1 MKRLIIALAIMTAWA
16 PFTKAQEVR
25 NLEITRQGKWLS
37 VKMDIEMKGIF
48 PGSNEAVIIAPEIK
62 KGQDSTQ
69 LKPVSLYSRNQ
80 WYYYKRSGRTASG
93 KEEISIRR
101 ADIPATLNYEAVTP
115 YCSWMDGAD
124 LYLGKTIRGCVG
136 CEKQKK
142 ASSYLALFRDNSP
155 RDTVM
160 IDNIVYLRDTVIIE
174 NTVVVR
180 EPAGVRSLAGHAF
193 ISFPVNETTIDPSF
207 NVNATELGKLRAS
220 IDSVKNCAGAVIRK
234 IWIKGYAS
242 PDGKFDN
249 NAFLARERT
258 KAVKDY
264 VASLYNIPEDIFEI
278 KWTAE
283 NWDGLRTFVEA
294 SSLPHRNE
302 ILDIINGNRLADD
315 KEWMIKSRYPE
326 DWKTIQEQ
334 CLPLLRR
341 TDYRID
347 YDIDESKIN
356 Q

>member
-1 MKRLIIALAIMTAWA
+1 MKKLILTLAVLTAWA
-16 PFTKAQEVR
+16 PFAKAQEVK
-25 NLEITRQGKWLS
+25 NLEVVRQGKWLS
-37 VKMDIEMKGIF
+37 VKMDIEMKGLF

-136 CEKQKK
+136 CEKQERQ
-142 ASSYLALFRDNSP
+142 STFLALVQDTP
-155 RDTVM
+155 ERDTVLVE
-160 IDNIVYLRDTVIIE
+160 NIVYVRDTIVI
-174 NTVVVR
+174 R
-180 EPAGVRSLAGHAF
+180 EPVGVRSLAGRAF
-193 ISFPVNETTIDPSF
+193 VGFPVNETAIDPQYQS
-207 NVNATELGKLRAS
+207 NTAELGKLRAS
-220 IDSVKNCAGAVIRK
+220 IDSVRSSAGAVIRK

-242 PDGKFDN
+242 PDGKYDI
-249 NAFLARERT
+249 NARLARERT
-258 KAVKDY
+258 KAVKRY

-278 KWTAE
+278 EWVAE
-283 NWDGLRTFVEA
+283 NWEGLRSFVET
-294 SSLPHRNE
+294 SSLPHRTGILE
-302 ILDIINGNRLADD
+302 IIDGARLPDD
-315 KEWMIKSRYPE
+315 KEWMIKSRYPD
-326 DWKTIQEQ
+326 DWKAIQEQ

-347 YDIDESKIN
+347 YDITENNNN